1 MLTDEQYAKNK
12 AVYDDPGKTLSP
24 EMRAKVR
31 AALDEYESAGLSH
44 EAPED
49 PHADL
54 KALLDP
60 MSPLPPQALAT
71 SPTTTHPEGDEAAKN
86 EWLRGDLANPNG
98 VVIVHEI
105 PMAKVREDLAKNPA
119 LLDAVGMSI
128 SPGAKV
134 EKGGATEQAYQD
146 FMWRKTADAAAK
158 AGKTAY
164 RYSRAPWL
172 ADGKGAGILDSL
184 STKLKASVLPGAD
197 TATAFVMG
205 VDDTAG
211 FGMASAASDAGLL
224 DNGLEPFQSHG
235 PAKLTPEE
243 EASGKYA
250 MHPTLGK
257 VPKSWVK
264 EGKAGGMPIG
274 GGNDEVVG
282 GVAATAAKSGAS
294 TRESNDMTREENPKA
309 RVAGQVAGIVDP
321 TMVAGAAGKAAN
333 FVRKGT
339 GEAVEKGIAELR
351 HWNPANSLWEWVTG
365 AYTPKNVLGAAA
377 VDVAKAG
384 VAGGA
389 SHAVSEAARAG
400 ANYRATGDTGTTLG
414 EAGGRVLDAAQSAA
428 GPAAVF
434 AGARVGGKWVREGS
448 RYEGLPGEVEK
459 LNGGKVY
466 PITGH
471 ATPPALK
478 AARVEGKSREVPV
491 DALGVLAEQVK
502 KPIFD
507 AAKGHTTDI
516 KRAVG
521 QRNTAFERT
530 PEGRAKLPYT
540 QLATTALDKTRER
553 MSSSGG
559 RMRSVGVPNAERNPK
574 GIFNTNIEGVSV
586 TPREGWIP
594 VSTREVDDVLS
605 PANKARVL
613 RASRN
618 PGKPVTRSE
627 AALERTAPDGAATST
642 RPPSPTGIQRSSD
655 EAGGAIDRGGHRIR
669 RPERLPSGEQRGL
682 SRAQPGQQSFNRLK
696 ESGTRFHGDEQ
707 RALAKLDPAGGLTKR
722 STAPGG
728 PMVDQ
733 RVRPKGPQD
742 GIPDAEFTENRPGGP
757 APIPDAQFT
766 EQRKRVPR
774 PQRPGKQPLPR
785 GVKPGTL
792 GQELRKQGIKTVY
805 VAPRRYNAQHGE
817 SATRQLRR
825 KGADS
830 PNDRDMV
837 DLHHASLVDRD
848 KRKLGGKEGGWSK
861 QQQENEAAIRV
872 AKETQ
877 SRSAGT
883 KRTDTSGKVENF
895 ANRKPND
902 SEDVAAMVETAKRA
916 GGDTLDKVK
925 AARVANSLSK
935 LQSLGGFGREGG
947 RWLLGANNIF
957 DAGVLRVAY
966 PATRAIE
973 KHGKKMGRVTELGPE
988 KEEIERRKARDKA
1001 NRPAADSKKSPAKK
1015 SRHRR
1020 IRTKDDK

>member
-1 MLTDEQYAKNK
+1 
-12 AVYDDPGKTLSP
+12 
-24 EMRAKVR
+24 
-31 AALDEYESAGLSH
+31 
-44 EAPED
+44 
-49 PHADL
+49 
-54 KALLDP
+54 
-60 MSPLPPQALAT
+60 
-71 SPTTTHPEGDEAAKN
+71 
-86 EWLRGDLANPNG
+86 
-98 VVIVHEI
+98 
-105 PMAKVREDLAKNPA
+105 
-119 LLDAVGMSI
+119 
-128 SPGAKV
+128 
-134 EKGGATEQAYQD
+134 
-146 FMWRKTADAAAK
+146 
-158 AGKTAY
+158 
-164 RYSRAPWL
+164 
-172 ADGKGAGILDSL
+172 
-184 STKLKASVLPGAD
+184 
-197 TATAFVMG
+197 
-205 VDDTAG
+205 
-211 FGMASAASDAGLL
+211 
-224 DNGLEPFQSHG
+224 
-235 PAKLTPEE
+235 
-243 EASGKYA
+243 
-250 MHPTLGK
+250 
-257 VPKSWVK
+257 
-264 EGKAGGMPIG
+264 
-274 GGNDEVVG
+274 
-282 GVAATAAKSGAS
+282 
-294 TRESNDMTREENPKA
+294 
-309 RVAGQVAGIVDP
+309 
-321 TMVAGAAGKAAN
+321 
-333 FVRKGT
+333 
-339 GEAVEKGIAELR
+339 
-351 HWNPANSLWEWVTG
+351 
-365 AYTPKNVLGAAA
+365 
-377 VDVAKAG
+377 
-384 VAGGA
+384 
-389 SHAVSEAARAG
+389 VSEAARAG
-400 ANYRATGDTGTTLG
+400 SNYAATGDTGTTLG
-414 EAGGRVLDAAQSAA
+414 EAGGRVFDAAKSAA
-428 GPAAVF
+428 GPAAAF
-434 AGARVGGKWVREGS
+434 AGARVGGNWVREGS

-466 PITGH
+466 PIAGH

-502 KPIFD
+502 KPLFD
-507 AAKGHTTDI
+507 AAKGHVTDI

-521 QRNTAFERT
+521 ERNTAFERT

-605 PANKARVL
+605 PANKARAL
-613 RASRN
+613 RASRQ
-618 PGKPVTRSE
+618 PAKPAMRSTT
-627 AALERTAPDGAATST
+627 ALKRTAPGGSVTSR
-642 RPPSPTGIQRSSD
+642 RPAPPAGIQRSSD

-669 RPERLPSGEQRGL
+669 RPERLPSGEERGL
-682 SRAQPGQQSFNRLK
+682 SRAQPGQQSFNRLE
-696 ESGTRFHGDEQ
+696 ESGSRFHGDEQ

-722 STAPGG
+722 PGSPGG
-728 PMVDQ
+728 PMVDP

-957 DAGVLRVAY
+957 DAAVLRGVY

-973 KHGKKMGRVTELGPE
+973 QHGKKLGRVSELGPD
-988 KEEIERRKARDKA
+988 KQEIERRKARDKA
-1001 NRPAADSKKSPAKK
+1001 NRPAADSKKSGGKK
-1015 SRHRR
+1015 VRERKAVTKVR
-1020 IRTKDDK
+1020 ERKDD